1 MKIFFALV
9 LGLAIL
15 VLVNM
20 GMKPVVEFLDF
31 AVDPLYFWGLN
42 IGLSFF
48 LLFGFVNL
56 LVEAVEE
63 KERHDAFEQ
72 ALDEAKQEV
81 KDDDDFG
88 DDTSTDLPMFTDEAS
103 PREYK
108 FGTIDLVFRGATAA
122 EAAIMAIQFIDNEIF
137 EDAMPEHR
145 GPSSFGRPVNE
156 SAVRVVYRRV
166 NDSYLASNDAK
177 DQRESIEEAFEE
189 MRLKLPDGRAWK
201 ITDNKYI
208 TWIPYNKFMFDM
220 IILLDPMAGEPRKY
234 HS

>member
-1 MKIFFALV
+1 MKIAFAIV
-9 LGLAIL
+9 LGIAIL
-15 VLVNM
+15 VLVNI
-20 GMKPVVEFLDF
+20 GMMPVIKFLGF
-31 AVDPLYFWGLN
+31 TVDDLYFWGLN
-42 IGLSFF
+42 IGLSLILFF
-48 LLFGFVNL
+48 WFVNL
-56 LVEAVEE
+56 CADEMEE
-63 KERHDAFEQ
+63 KVRQEAFEE

-189 MRLKLPDGRAWK
+189 IRLKLPDGRAWK

>member
-15 VLVNM
+15 VLVNI
-20 GMKPVVEFLDF
+20 GMLPVVEFLDLT
-31 AVDPLYFWGLN
+31 VDPLYFWGLN

-63 KERHDAFEQ
+63 KKGHDAFEE
-72 ALDEAKQEV
+72 AFEEAKQKV
-81 KDDDDFG
+81 DDEDDFG